1 LSEGLRDI
9 RLFVAAYEERSFT
22 AAAKREFATQSGIS
36 QHIKKLEN
44 RFGVQLFSR
53 NKRRVTPT
61 PAADSYYNKCVD
73 LLRLYENT
81 HQSMVSMKNSI
92 TGEIAIG
99 LMPTMTSVSLAPA
112 MRRFIES
119 YPNVLIR
126 VVEAY
131 SPILTENVLSG
142 KLDFA
147 IVPAIPGRPGLKSER
162 FLTSFEMLVSRATA
176 DNKSTHLQPV
186 QLAELD
192 PIKLVL
198 PSLANTRRVTIE
210 TSIATNGVRVDRL
223 LEMDA
228 MMGTVN
234 FIAHSDWSTIL
245 PALMLLADTAP
256 IELIARPIVKPRI
269 NLDLVLI
276 EPSRHVIS
284 APARVFLSFLR
295 EESEKIMARWED
307 RLAHVRF

>member
-1 LSEGLRDI
+1 VALSDGLRGI

-22 AAAKREFATQSGIS
+22 AAANREFATQSGIS
-36 QHIKKLEN
+36 QHIKKLEE

-53 NKRRVTPT
+53 TKRRVTPT

-73 LLRLYENT
+73 LLRMYENT

-112 MRRFIES
+112 MKRFIDT
-119 YPNVLIR
+119 YPNVSIR

-131 SPILTENVLSG
+131 SPILTDGVLSG

-147 IVPAIPGRPGLKSER
+147 MVPAIPGRPGLKAER
-162 FLTSFEMLVSRATA
+162 FLTSFETLVCRANPENVA
-176 DNKSTHLQPV
+176 THMQPV
-186 QLAELD
+186 RLADLD
-192 PIKLVL
+192 PLKLVV
-198 PSLANTRRVTIE
+198 PSPANTRRVTIE
-210 TSIATNGVRVDRL
+210 TYISANGVRIERL

-234 FIAHSDWSTIL
+234 FIAQSDWAAFL
-245 PALMLLADTAP
+245 PAVMLLPDMPPTDF
-256 IELIARPIVKPRI
+256 IVRPIVNPRQD
-269 NLDLVLI
+269 LVLVLI

-295 EESEKIMARWED
+295 EEAEKIMARWDEK
-307 RLAHVRF
+307 LWP